1 MALYPGDPYTNQSS
15 IPSYG
20 VSTSSAGTSN
30 TADDDDGSINVPVY
44 QLRTFDPSGPLA
56 GRSLQDVYGT
66 SAMPYFDFVKR
77 IQTGTVTFD
86 PADPYHREAADA
98 FGFSPDAPGTAAML
112 AQVGGSVAQALISKA
127 SSLATSEVGK
137 GALESFLD
145 PDANLAFFEN
155 IPAAAKSYLPGYT
168 STGAEKTAALRAAQ
182 NLSKGQTLV
191 PADQISIYGTP
202 AGKMQTIS
210 GKNYFPVKDAN
221 VGIGQA
227 AMMNPATYK
236 GFTSDYLSAGEVAAD
251 ALLSPGGDD
260 FVMGGPSGAAD
271 YLSSQNISGTSGGF
285 MEDTLGSTF
294 STEPGG
300 GLAPGSPTAASVGVG
315 FGVSLGVGLLMGQKP
330 KEAVKNAAFQTAGS
344 VIGTAIGGPIGG
356 FIGGSIG
363 GMVGGRVICN
373 ELCRQ
378 GFLTRKDVMLD
389 YKFTVEHLTPIHVN
403 GYHIWSLGVVRKLRE
418 GKGIK
423 LWHHIAK
430 HRANEI
436 AYIYG
441 ERDKPDYLGKI
452 YRHIGEPLCYAMG
465 IFCKRTDWSV
475 LYQKKEA

>member
-1 MALYPGDPYTNQSS
+1 MALYPGGPYTNQSS

-44 QLRTFDPSGPLA
+44 QLRTFDPSGALA

-66 SAMPYFDFVKR
+66 SAMPYFDFVRR

-86 PADPYHREAADA
+86 PADPYHRQAADA
-98 FGFSPDAPGTAAML
+98 FGYSPDAPGTAALL
-112 AQVGGSVAQALISKA
+112 AQAGGSVAQALISKA

-137 GALESFLD
+137 GALEGFLD
-145 PDANLAFFEN
+145 PAANAAFFEN

-191 PADQISIYGTP
+191 PADQISVYGTP

-210 GKNYFPVKDAN
+210 GKNYFPVEDAK
-221 VGIGQA
+221 VGQA
-227 AMMNPATYK
+227 EVNMLSSPMMAAAP
-236 GFTSDYLSAGEVAAD
+236 GSSFTMGEIAAD
-251 ALLSPGGDD
+251 AAFAPGGGD
-260 FVMGGPSGAAD
+260 FLMDAGAGAAFDPSQNIGAGAAD
-271 YLSSQNISGTSGGF
+271 QGF
-285 MEDTLGSTF
+285 FGSTF

-300 GLAPGSPTAASVGVG
+300 GLAPGTPTAASVGIG

-363 GMVGGRVICN
+363 GMIGGRVICN

-378 GFLTRKDVMLD
+378 GLLTRKDVILD
-389 YKFTVEHLTPIHVN
+389 YRFTVDYLTPIHVN

>member
-30 TADDDDGSINVPVY
+30 TDDDDDGSINVPVY

-98 FGFSPDAPGTAAML
+98 FGYSPDAPGTAAML
-112 AQVGGSVAQALISKA
+112 AQAGGAVAQALISKA

-137 GALESFLD
+137 GAFESFLD

-155 IPAAAKSYLPGYT
+155 IPVAAKSYLPGYT
-168 STGAEKTAALRAAQ
+168 TAGAEKTAAIRAAQ
-182 NLSKGQTLV
+182 NLSKGHTLV
-191 PADQISIYGTP
+191 PADQISIYKTP

-227 AMMNPATYK
+227 AMMQPAAP
-236 GFTSDYLSAGEVAAD
+236 GSSFSVGELAAD
-251 ALLSPGGDD
+251 ADFYSQGGGD
-260 FVMGGPSGAAD
+260 FLMGGPSGAAD
-271 YLSSQNISGTSGGF
+271 YLSGQNISGTSGGF

-300 GLAPGSPTAASVGVG
+300 GLAPGSPTAASVGIG
-315 FGVSLGVGLLMGQKP
+315 FGVSLGVNLLMGQKP
-330 KEAVKNAAFQTAGS
+330 KEAVKSAAFQTAGT